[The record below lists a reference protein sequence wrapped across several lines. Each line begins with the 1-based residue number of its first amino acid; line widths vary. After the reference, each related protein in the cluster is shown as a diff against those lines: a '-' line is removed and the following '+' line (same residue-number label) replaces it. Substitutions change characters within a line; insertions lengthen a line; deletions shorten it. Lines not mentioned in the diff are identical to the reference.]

1 MSPDLVV
8 RCNRS
13 SLMSPGLR
21 ALLAGVIDYAG
32 LFPPAKLPLDQ
43 AIRNYARYRRE
54 PDSWMLG
61 RFICPAARLAE
72 LEPFVVEL
80 FGDGPPLGVSVLGRG
95 GKDAADFL
103 DGLRQDLAD
112 ITAFRGRHGTRVTA
126 ELYEVRLPADG
137 VNGDLGRQVAQLFIA
152 VGPPVLIP
160 YFEAAPTALS
170 NALSA
175 SAGFEWAV
183 ENKRLAGFKLRCC
196 ELDVVSLTWVSK
208 VAIVV

>member
-54 PDSWMLG
+54 PESWMLG

-112 ITAFRGRHGTRVTA
+112 ISAFRARHSGRVTA
-126 ELYEVRLPADG
+126 DVYEVRLPADG
-137 VNGDLGRQVAQLFIA
+137 VNRDLLTAAARVANATEL
-152 VGPPVLIP
+152 PVPMP
-160 YFEAAPTALS
+160 YFEAPP
-170 NALSA
+170 SA
-175 SAGFEWAV
+175 VS
-183 ENKRLAGFKLRCC
+183 
-196 ELDVVSLTWVSK
+196 DVL
-208 VAIVV
+208 